1 MKLGWV
7 SCLASIDRV
16 TLADRTTFPHIINT
30 LACLTGPILGKKKNG
45 HINKVKINSAK
56 PIVKFNK
63 KISRHSVRVINN
75 QAGSTLTWPTWTTF
89 SHIKLMLCKVSSGG
103 GQRHINGV

>member
-30 LACLTGPILGKKKNG
+30 LACLTGPILGKKKKWS
-45 HINKVKINSAK
+45 HQQSENKLSKTHCEIQQKN
-56 PIVKFNK
+56 I
-63 KISRHSVRVINN
+63 
-75 QAGSTLTWPTWTTF
+75 
-89 SHIKLMLCKVSSGG
+89 
-103 GQRHINGV
+103 